1 VELVKSSGGRFEVAV
16 DGRPV
21 FSKLALGR
29 HAQPGE
35 VVRLVERLAAPDRAP

>member
-1 VELVKSSGGRFEVAV
+1 VKSSGGRFEVAV

-21 FSKLALGR
+21 FSKATLGR

-35 VVRLVERLAAPDRAP
+35 VVRLMESLADDGRAP